1 MTKEIFLSDRIA
13 VHPDICHG
21 KPRIKGTRIFISI
34 ILDWLAEGS
43 SFDEIIEA
51 YPSLSKEDIKAVFE
65 YSKKVID
72 NQKIISLV

>member
-1 MTKEIFLSDRIA
+1 MQVKWRDYIEST
-13 VHPDICHG
+13 PDILKG

-43 SFDEIIEA
+43 SFDEIIDA
-51 YPSLSKEDIKAVFE
+51 YPSLSKEDIKAVLK

-72 NQKIISLV
+72 N